1 MAADSEDDDYDD
13 PQTQTLNPAFRFLI
27 MILLFWQSVY
37 KITDSAIAVLWKL
50 LLIFFNA
57 FSRLFQVPAI
67 REAAEK
73 LPKSLPTLRREVNI
87 DLNTFAQYVVC
98 VRCHSLYEYKECLTE
113 RNGKQESMK
122 CMFVE
127 YPRHPQQS
135 RRQPCGEM
143 LLKYVKSVSGKC
155 RLKPRKVFCSYDLI
169 TSISKILNEN
179 GIINLLQEW
188 KSRVN
193 STICLSDV
201 YDGRLWKEFQAQCSN
216 DSNSVCEVVNLA
228 FMLNVDWF
236 NPFKTGTYSAGVI
249 YLTILNIPRRFRFK
263 ENYTILAG
271 LIPGPHEPS
280 LSLNSYLTPLVQQL
294 DALNDGIRVSTVN
307 NGNIIVYGRLLCVS
321 SDIPA
326 SRKICGFLGHHA
338 KMACNKCY
346 KEFKRVNDKTDY
358 SGYDVSGW
366 KLRTNCNHRKYIA
379 PYYKLE
385 TQKKRKELEN
395 KYGIRS
401 SVLLDLQYF
410 DVIRSCVIDP
420 MHNLFL
426 GTSKHIMHLWLSN
439 KILSIKDLTT
449 IQDKVNS
456 LNVPNEIGRI
466 PCKIASSF
474 ADFTADEWKNW
485 TLIYSLYCLHDV
497 LPQSHFQVWKMFVKV
512 CRKLCKHNILIQD
525 ALEAQT
531 LLVAFNKRIEGL
543 YGPQS
548 CTMNMHLHC
557 HIFECILDM
566 GPIYSFWCFPYER
579 MNGLLGAYPT
589 NNHNITV
596 QMMRKFLMH
605 SQLDH
610 SLLKCQLPTDL
621 HSDLDSSVH
630 LLNRTASLSGSQQLS
645 VTESLAYEQMRDFI
659 HLNPAL
665 VDLQCLNC
673 TCCLASPIKETFF
686 DSFELDQIKD
696 IYTNVLYGPECE
708 IDVPRLHLSS
718 QNCVI
723 NEQYFTSE
731 FSLTQKSSYI
741 HAHWPKQ
748 NLQLGNVQ
756 KFVLHTVQIR
766 QRGSSEIVKKSYIM
780 AFVRWNDCLDFSQF
794 NQYKETFFTWSTLQ
808 SHSSFLPVH
817 RIFCKAAVGITDL
830 SYSGIKLRI
839 AVSVPVHEPI

>member
-1 MAADSEDDDYDD
+1 
-13 PQTQTLNPAFRFLI
+13 
-27 MILLFWQSVY
+27 
-37 KITDSAIAVLWKL
+37 
-50 LLIFFNA
+50 
-57 FSRLFQVPAI
+57 
-67 REAAEK
+67 
-73 LPKSLPTLRREVNI
+73 
-87 DLNTFAQYVVC
+87 
-98 VRCHSLYEYKECLTE
+98 
-113 RNGKQESMK
+113 
-122 CMFVE
+122 
-127 YPRHPQQS
+127 
-135 RRQPCGEM
+135 
-143 LLKYVKSVSGKC
+143 
-155 RLKPRKVFCSYDLI
+155 
-169 TSISKILNEN
+169 
-179 GIINLLQEW
+179 
-188 KSRVN
+188 
-193 STICLSDV
+193 
-201 YDGRLWKEFQAQCSN
+201 
-216 DSNSVCEVVNLA
+216 
-228 FMLNVDWF
+228 
-236 NPFKTGTYSAGVI
+236 
-249 YLTILNIPRRFRFK
+249 
-263 ENYTILAG
+263 
-271 LIPGPHEPS
+271 
-280 LSLNSYLTPLVQQL
+280 
-294 DALNDGIRVSTVN
+294 
-307 NGNIIVYGRLLCVS
+307 
-321 SDIPA
+321 
-326 SRKICGFLGHHA
+326 
-338 KMACNKCY
+338 
-346 KEFKRVNDKTDY
+346 
-358 SGYDVSGW
+358 
-366 KLRTNCNHRKYIA
+366 
-379 PYYKLE
+379 
-385 TQKKRKELEN
+385 
-395 KYGIRS
+395 
-401 SVLLDLQYF
+401 
-410 DVIRSCVIDP
+410 
-420 MHNLFL
+420 
-426 GTSKHIMHLWLSN
+426 MHLWLSN